1 MRQDKSV
8 TFRMWLQEKWYEHQD
23 ELMMWEK
30 RFPEYDSTYYFQK
43 HKWMLRRM
51 FQEENKDV

>member
-1 MRQDKSV
+1 MGRDKSV

>member
-1 MRQDKSV
+1 MGRDKSV

-43 HKWMLRRM
+43 HKWLLRRM

>member
-43 HKWMLRRM
+43 HKWLLRRM

>member
-30 RFPEYDSTYYFQK
+30 RFPEYDSTYYFQR

>member
-1 MRQDKSV
+1 MGRDKSV

-30 RFPEYDSTYYFQK
+30 RFPEYDSTYYFQR